1 MAVFSHQVLL
11 AVTRSRGSYLL
22 SKRHSGSSL
31 SSKAFFHID
40 PPGHGSS
47 LLTLKHS
54 RYGYSH
60 CYRGLSRGHNS
71 ALLARSL
78 HSSGVWHQDI
88 KQEDTKA
95 SPAAAQDASPAA
107 KNDSVT
113 TSSQPQPPSTPTPTP
128 TSTTATTAA
137 AVPPVQER
145 AVLKKSVY
153 QRIVDELKH
162 YYNGFR
168 LLGIDI
174 KIAGRMVWRLLHG
187 QLLTR
192 RERRRLMRT
201 CADLFRLVPFMVFV
215 IVPFMEF
222 LLPVFLKLFPEMLPS
237 TFETESKKE
246 EKQKKGLAAKLELAK
261 FLQETIAEMARRN
274 KAKAQTDDE
283 TQRFSTYV
291 QQVRGTGE
299 QPTTK
304 DIVRF
309 SKLFEDELTLEHLE
323 RPQLVALC
331 KLLELQPIGTNNLLR
346 FQLMM
351 QLRTIKSDDEMIAAE
366 GVPAMSVSELQAA
379 CRSRGMR
386 SLGLTTDQL
395 RVQLQQWL
403 DLHLKENV
411 PPSLLLLSRAMYL
424 TELKPKAPVIPPV
437 PKLEKATPPPVENT
451 GANTTSVSA
460 DMLADPA
467 LIIKDRPVEELRDK
481 APVVSDKP
489 LTPAEV
495 LQAKAATEVSQ
506 KSKMSANGV

>member
-1 MAVFSHQVLL
+1 MAVFSHQVLF

-22 SKRHSGSSL
+22 SQRHGCSSL
-31 SSKAFFHID
+31 SSRAYLHVGAPRNI
-40 PPGHGSS
+40 SS
-47 LLTLKHS
+47 SASPLRHS
-54 RYGYSH
+54 RYGH
-60 CYRGLSRGHNS
+60 PRCYRSRNLGCGQNS
-71 ALLARSL
+71 ALLARAL
-78 HSSGVWHQDI
+78 HSSVVWLQDS
-88 KQEDTKA
+88 KNGETKTSPSA
-95 SPAAAQDASPAA
+95 QSPASDEKKDTAVVQAQ
-107 KNDSVT
+107 
-113 TSSQPQPPSTPTPTP
+113 TPV
-128 TSTTATTAA
+128 AA
-137 AVPPVQER
+137 APGPTAP
-145 AVLKKSVY
+145 AVAKKALHL
-153 QRIVDELKH
+153 RIVDELKH

-168 LLGIDI
+168 LLGIDTTV
-174 KIAGRMVWRLLHG
+174 AGRMVWSLLHG
-187 QLLTR
+187 HILTR

-201 CADLFRLVPFMVFV
+201 CADLFRLVPFMVFI

-274 KAKAQTDDE
+274 KATAQSEDE

-291 QQVRGTGE
+291 QKVRGTGE

-346 FQLMM
+346 FQLML

-366 GVPAMSVSELQAA
+366 GVAAMSVSELQAA

-395 RVQLQQWL
+395 RLQLQQWL
-403 DLHLKENV
+403 DLHLNEDV

-424 TELKPKAPVIPPV
+424 TDIKPKAPVIPPV
-437 PKLEKATPPPVENT
+437 PKLEKSTPVETN
-451 GANTTSVSA
+451 GANGASVGS
-460 DMLADPA
+460 DLLSDPA
-467 LIIKDRPVEELRDK
+467 AAAVIKDRPAEEIRSK
-481 APVVSDKP
+481 TPIMSDKP
-489 LTPAEV
+489 LTAAEV

>member
-1 MAVFSHQVLL
+1 MTQIAHLKLYFFLL
-11 AVTRSRGSYLL
+11 SIIRGTYLL
-22 SKRHSGSSL
+22 SKKQSCSSL
-31 SSKAFFHID
+31 RSKAFLHVEV
-40 PPGHGSS
+40 PGQPSS
-47 LLTLKHS
+47 ALPLRHS
-54 RYGYSH
+54 RYISPH
-60 CYRGLSRGHNS
+60 CFRGQALSRGHSS

-78 HSSGVWHQDI
+78 HGSSVWLQDL
-88 KQEDTKA
+88 QQDTKTPPVP
-95 SPAAAQDASPAA
+95 SP
-107 KNDSVT
+107 NDSKDEKLD
-113 TSSQPQPPSTPTPTP
+113 S
-128 TSTTATTAA
+128 
-137 AVPPVQER
+137 R
-145 AVLKKSVY
+145 KSLY

-192 RERRRLMRT
+192 RERRRLLRT
-201 CADLFRLVPFMVFV
+201 CADLFRLVPFIVFI

-261 FLQETIAEMARRN
+261 FLQETISEMALRN
-274 KAKAQTDDE
+274 RAKAQTEDE
-283 TQRFSTYV
+283 TQRFSKYV
-291 QQVRGTGE
+291 QEVRGTGE

-351 QLRTIKSDDEMIAAE
+351 KLRGIRSDDEMISAE
-366 GVPAMSVSELQAA
+366 GVAALSVSELQAA

-395 RVQLQQWL
+395 RQQLQQWL

-424 TELKPKAPVIPPV
+424 TDLKPKAPVIPPV
-437 PKLEKATPPPVENT
+437 PKLEVRPVPLTKKIIFFTEPPPPVLQFCCT
-451 GANTTSVSA
+451 KSVPRSSRERC
-460 DMLADPA
+460 DG
-467 LIIKDRPVEELRDK
+467 KQ
-481 APVVSDKP
+481 
-489 LTPAEV
+489 V
-495 LQAKAATEVSQ
+495 LWRLKQ
-506 KSKMSANGV
+506 